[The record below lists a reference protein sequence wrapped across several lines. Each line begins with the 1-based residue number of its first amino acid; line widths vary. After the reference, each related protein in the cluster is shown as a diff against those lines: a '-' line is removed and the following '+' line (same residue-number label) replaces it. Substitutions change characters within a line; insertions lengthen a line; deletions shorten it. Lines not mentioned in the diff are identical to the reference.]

1 MSKGSSSNN
10 KKRKRIQPAVLRN
23 RATGDSAVSVRSI
36 EEFEGY
42 LDAPEPVIVDF
53 WASWCGPCKMMAP
66 TFEAVAK
73 EFAGKVR
80 FVKVNTE
87 QLPDLSGAF
96 GIRSIPTLLVLHG
109 REVTNSNIGVTSQA
123 ALSRMAQKALDR
135 SEGSSMG
142 DRLRRWFGGSASASV

>member
-1 MSKGSSSNN
+1 MSKGSSS
-10 KKRKRIQPAVLRN
+10 KKKKKRIQPAVLRN
-23 RATGDSAVSVRSI
+23 RATGGGAVSVSSI
-36 EEFEGY
+36 EEFESH

-53 WASWCGPCKMMAP
+53 WAPWCGPCKMMGP
-66 TFEAVAK
+66 PFEAVAE

-80 FVKVNTE
+80 FLKVNTE

-109 REVTNSNIGVTSQA
+109 REVTNSNIGVTSQP

-135 SEGSSMG
+135 GEGISMG
-142 DRLRRWFGGSASASV
+142 SRLRRWFGGSAPASM

>member
-1 MSKGSSSNN
+1 MSKGSSSNT
-10 KKRKRIQPAVLRN
+10 KKRKRIQPAALRN
-23 RATGDSAVSVRSI
+23 RTTGGSAVSVRSI
-36 EEFEGY
+36 EEFESH

-80 FVKVNTE
+80 FLKVNTE

-109 REVTNSNIGVTSQA
+109 REVTNSNIGVTSQP
-123 ALSRMAQKALDR
+123 ALARMAQKALDR
-135 SEGSSMG
+135 SEGASVG
-142 DRLRRWFGGSASASV
+142 DRLRRWFGGSASASM